1 MNQSANYLQKSINIK
16 KETPVNK
23 GVFVKTP
30 EEKELLKKI
39 KPINNKRFEGK
50 ILKAF
55 EVKG

>member
-1 MNQSANYLQKSINIK
+1 MNQSANYLQKSVNIT
-16 KETPVNK
+16 KETPINK
-23 GVFVKTP
+23 SVFVKTP

-55 EVKG
+55 DVIG